1 MAKETE
7 KEVEE
12 LRKADAL
19 ALAQL
24 IYDIYQEKLQKEKD
38 DEVS

>member
-24 IYDIYQEKLQKEKD
+24 IYDIYISRKATKGER
-38 DEVS
+38 